1 MRPAISDAQI
11 LRLQILRPLFQRE
24 RAATSLSYFLHAG
37 VRAVSVDVLSHA
49 RRSGQLYPCLQPII
63 SAPAANYIRT
73 CRQLY
78 PSDFCTFALLQT

>member
-63 SAPAANYIRT
+63 SAPAVNYIRPT
-73 CRQLY
+73 FAL
-78 PSDFCTFALLQT
+78 FALLQT